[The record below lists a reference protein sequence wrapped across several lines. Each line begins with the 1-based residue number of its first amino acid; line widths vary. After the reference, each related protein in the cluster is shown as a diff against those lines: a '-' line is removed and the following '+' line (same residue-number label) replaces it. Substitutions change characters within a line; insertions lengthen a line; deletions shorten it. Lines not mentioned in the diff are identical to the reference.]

1 MSAWLYNGKE
11 FTSDDIGSYFGFVY
25 MLTNLETGVRYIG
38 KKNFYSVRKDR
49 KKSSTKRKKR
59 IKKESDWKSY
69 YSSSDSVKFLVKTKG
84 EDLFKREIL
93 LLCKSQGELN
103 YSETKYLFKYDV
115 LESNNFYND
124 NILGRYFSKNIL
136 KYDSC
141 SSNLLPPNQA
151 DGC

>member
-1 MSAWLYNGKE
+1 MSVWLYNGKE